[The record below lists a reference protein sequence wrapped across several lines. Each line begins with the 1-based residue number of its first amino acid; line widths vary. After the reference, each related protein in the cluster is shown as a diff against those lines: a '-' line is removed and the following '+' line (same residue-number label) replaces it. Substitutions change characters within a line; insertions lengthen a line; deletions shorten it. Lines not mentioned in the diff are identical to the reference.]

1 MDPMHVALDAVRA
14 PATSALLLSSL
25 STSRQEEN
33 DNVINDHQV
42 TQMELS
48 QDAVVAVL
56 ASPKALTSSCFC
68 FITIYSYV

>member
-1 MDPMHVALDAVRA
+1 MDPIHVALDAARA

-33 DNVINDHQV
+33 DNVIDDHQV
-42 TQMELS
+42 AQMELS

-56 ASPKALTSSCFC
+56 AQPKALISPYFC
-68 FITIYSYV
+68 FIAIYSYV